1 MFNKKRNI
9 IIITTIILLTLS
21 IGIYTFSQN
30 IDKKQSYLNMK
41 SAWDKEKQTLL
52 HMSGKAKTDAEI
64 KELQERSIA
73 IKQQSKELAKLKQE
87 VDPPNP
93 QELFE
98 QDLKVELACIGINR
112 SMLKS
117 GFSKEDLDQKEQKI
131 KQLDLDYK
139 GGKKTIEEA
148 QKELN
153 EIKKLPIKK

>member
-41 SAWDKEKQTLL
+41 SAWDKEKHTLL

-64 KELQERSIA
+64 KELQE
-73 IKQQSKELAKLKQE
+73 SKELAKLKQE